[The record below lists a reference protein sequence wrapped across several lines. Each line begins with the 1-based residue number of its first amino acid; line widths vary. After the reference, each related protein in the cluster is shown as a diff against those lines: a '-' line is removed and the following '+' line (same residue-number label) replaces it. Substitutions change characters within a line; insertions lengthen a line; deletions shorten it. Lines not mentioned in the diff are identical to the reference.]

1 MNDEL
6 IFVKTPTGEDAV
18 RDRTRLVQ
26 RNLRMVL
33 IMVDGLTNVAAL
45 KHKAGDSA
53 LIETSLAEL
62 ERIGLIEPM
71 GARAARSLDMAA
83 SRSVM
88 IDAPVQVP
96 AESHDNYEPAD
107 TIFVEIVDA
116 RPPESDSEST
126 GPIRALDPVLP
137 PEQEPRQSLLT
148 SLSNSW
154 DGVMQRWTQAR
165 EERTYENAYGKP
177 SRLDID
183 SDRRPSWSEAPRRR
197 KRNMRPLIY
206 GVMLGVLAFGVL
218 RIVFY
223 PYEEYRPAIE
233 ARLTKMLDDDV
244 KVGGDVKLVF
254 SPQPA
259 LVLGRISVGRK
270 EYATADNLRLVLDP
284 RSIIGN
290 PRFREVVIEGGKLR
304 PDGFLRLAKWFA
316 PGTMG
321 DVQVG
326 RVEVRDLALDVGWT
340 TVGGLTGT
348 ANVDDQ
354 RGFSSFV
361 MSSATRD
368 FRAEVTSLASGLH
381 IEAKANQWTA
391 PVDPP
396 LTISSMDFSGTLSP
410 ARLLIDKVEMRAYDG
425 LITGAGVLKWNEVPT
440 MSIDLVMQH
449 LAAEKLLEAL
459 RVPALLEGELSGRA
473 QLTISP
479 SSTAWLGRT
488 TRIEGAATVARGNL
502 KRLDLA
508 GALKSGGGGQ
518 ARTVPLRGGETGFV
532 ELTGKYS
539 LDAGQFRVSAA
550 KLSSGLMLATGQATI
565 LRQTGAMTGT
575 ANVEM
580 RGSASAPRALVTIA
594 GSAATPEL
602 RATR

>member
-88 IDAPVQVP
+88 IDAPVHVP
-96 AESHDNYEPAD
+96 AEPHDNYEPAD

-116 RPPESDSEST
+116 RPPESGSEDT
-126 GPIRALDPVLP
+126 GPIHAPDPVP
-137 PEQEPRQSLLT
+137 PPQEEPRQSLLT

-154 DGVMQRWTQAR
+154 DGVRQRWTQAQ
-165 EERTYENAYGKP
+165 EERTYEKAYGKP

-183 SDRRPSWSEAPRRR
+183 SNRPSWSEPPRRR
-197 KRNMRPLIY
+197 KRNLRPLIY
-206 GVMLGVLAFGVL
+206 GVMLGVLALGAL
-218 RIVFY
+218 RVVFY

-259 LVLGRISVGRK
+259 LVLGRVSVGSK

-284 RSIIGN
+284 RSLIGGL
-290 PRFREVVIEGGKLR
+290 RFREAVVEGGKLR
-304 PDGFLRLAKWFA
+304 PDGFPRLVKWFA

-348 ANVDDQ
+348 ANADDQ
-354 RGFSSFV
+354 RGFSGLV
-361 MSSATRD
+361 VSSAKGD
-368 FRAEVTSLASGLH
+368 FRAEITPLASGLH
-381 IEAKANQWTA
+381 VEAKASQWTA
-391 PVDPP
+391 PFDPP
-396 LTISSMDFSGTLSP
+396 LTVSSMDFSGTLSP

-425 LITGAGVLKWNEVPT
+425 LITGAGVLKWHEAPT
-440 MSIDLVMQH
+440 MSIDLVMQR
-449 LAAEKLLEAL
+449 LAADKLLEAL
-459 RVPALLEGELSGRA
+459 RVPALLAGELSGKA
-473 QLTISP
+473 QLTTSP
-479 SSTAWLGRT
+479 PSAAWLGRT
-488 TRIEGAATVARGNL
+488 TRVEGAATVAHGNL

-508 GALKSGGGGQ
+508 GAMKSGGGGQ
-518 ARTVPLRGGETGFV
+518 ARTTPLRGGETGFV

-550 KLSSGLMLATGQATI
+550 KLSSGLMLATGQTTI

-594 GSAATPEL
+594 GSATAPEL
-602 RATR
+602 RTTR